1 MRGLLRAFEQ
11 VQWALAAIGGGL
23 CLFAILI
30 LTVVTVYG
38 RYVLGADLVPGG
50 YNMIEAA
57 LFPLMV
63 FWGLP
68 LAHREGAFPRLEVL
82 ASLAPG
88 PVGKAISA
96 FVLFVE
102 AAVYAV
108 VLWYAGKFTIVAIE
122 SGRQLQ
128 IGTGYWPAW
137 PVVMMAPV
145 SFGLMLIEIVR
156 LILRDLRSVLAGN

>member
-1 MRGLLRAFEQ
+1 MTRVLRAFEQ
-11 VQWALAAIGGGL
+11 AQWALAAIGGGA
-23 CLFAILI
+23 CLLAILL

-38 RYVLGADLVPGG
+38 RYVLGTDLVPGG

-68 LAHREGAFPRLEVL
+68 LAHREGAFPRLEL
-82 ASLAPG
+82 FATLAPG

-96 FVLFVE
+96 LVLVVE
-102 AAVYAV
+102 AAVYAI
-108 VLWYAGKFTIVAIE
+108 VLWYAGKFTMVAIE
-122 SGRQLQ
+122 TGRQLQ

-145 SFGLMLIEIVR
+145 SFGLMLFEIVR
-156 LILRDLRSVLAGN
+156 LIVRDARAVFADG